1 MKRANSNRI
10 SNEKLSLLDSSSARK
25 SKVIELINSGQ
36 VHSQNDLVRLLNK
49 SGIRVT
55 QATASRDLEDL
66 GAVRGKSLDGVIRY
80 SFANEANSGAGSNF
94 VTASN
99 GFANLITS
107 ISTSSNIAVL
117 KTPPGAAD
125 LVAGRIDRAISGGK
139 LKNVLGTVAGD
150 DTILV
155 ISKSK
160 NAQTIVKPLN
170 DLFEAKGGR
179 K

>member
-1 MKRANSNRI
+1 MADN
-10 SNEKLSLLDSSSARK
+10 SSARK
-25 SKVIELINSGQ
+25 SKVIELINSGL
-36 VHSQNDLVRLLNK
+36 VHSQNDLVRLLLK

-55 QATASRDLEDL
+55 QATASRDLENL

-80 SFANEANSGAGSNF
+80 SFTNGTDSGNNSNLADSANGLRK
-94 VTASN
+94 
-99 GFANLITS
+99 LITS

-125 LVAGRIDRAISGGK
+125 LVAGRIDRAISSGM

-160 NAQTIVKPLN
+160 NAQTIVKSLN
-170 DLFEAKGGR
+170 DLFEPKGGR